1 MYRQWILFSILFLIG
16 LCQAQQPSTPAKQ
29 ELPPIRNFFRI
40 DKDYCSGGQPRP
52 EHLAQLKAEGVKV
65 IINLRPASEHRVELE
80 ETAAREN
87 GLRYINIPVV
97 FADPKDEQVDE
108 FLKITDDPN
117 NRPAF
122 IHCAGAIRVGAFWM
136 IRRVLRDGWT
146 VEKAEAEAEKI
157 GLKNAP
163 HLNEFARGYLER
175 HQKK

>member
-1 MYRQWILFSILFLIG
+1 MKMLLLLLFG
-16 LCQAQQPSTPAKQ
+16 LPMAGLYQAQEPKP

-40 DKDYCSGGQPRP
+40 NNDYCAGGQPRP

-65 IINLRPASEHRVELE
+65 IINLRPDSEHRVELE
-80 ETAAREN
+80 TNAAQAA

-97 FADPKDEQVDE
+97 FADPKDEQVEE
-108 FLKITDDPN
+108 FLRVTDDPN

-146 VEKAEAEAEKI
+146 VEKAEAEAVQI

-163 HLNEFARGYLER
+163 HLNEFARGYLAR

>member
-1 MYRQWILFSILFLIG
+1 MKTCLLLCLALSAIG
-16 LCQAQQPSTPAKQ
+16 FYPSQDAKQ

-40 DKDYCSGGQPRP
+40 NQDYCSGGQPRP
-52 EHLAQLKAEGVKV
+52 EHLAQLKIEGVKV
-65 IINLRPASEHRVELE
+65 VINLRPATEHRVELE
-80 ETAAREN
+80 TDAAKEA

-97 FADPKDEQVDE
+97 FTDPKDDQVAE

-163 HLNEFARGYLER
+163 HLNQFARSYLER
-175 HQKK
+175 HKKK

>member
-1 MYRQWILFSILFLIG
+1 MYVTWFIFLLGSLLG
-16 LCQAQQPSTPAKQ
+16 LPLKQEPAPAKQ

-52 EHLAQLKAEGVKV
+52 EHFAQLKAEGVKV
-65 IINLRPASEHRVELE
+65 VINLRPASEHRVELE
-80 ETAAREN
+80 ETAVKEN

-97 FADPKDEQVDE
+97 FGDPKDEQVDE
-108 FLKITDDPN
+108 FLKVLDDPN

-122 IHCAGAIRVGAFWM
+122 IHCAGAIRVGAFWL

-163 HLNEFARGYLER
+163 HLNQFARGYIER
-175 HQKK
+175 HKSK